1 MKKLFITLLLL
12 IFTGLSVNAEDIN
25 LVEFMKNYNEYIQQ
39 TVKNNL
45 KYSGEENAQAIV
57 SYEVNSDGT
66 VSNIKLDE
74 KSGTPFDDAVLS
86 AVEKSVPFK
95 PIPKDFNI
103 SSVKFTSGFQH
114 IVHKYRQPLNHSG
127 ITTQN
132 KYARMAIT
140 PVEIPDEVQQAYREY
155 NSRINK
161 YLFDRI
167 PTTYSYIPKEPVI
180 KCTILKDGT
189 LKDVQMERTSGI
201 EEYDK
206 KIIDTFSKLKV
217 EPIPDILLQYY
228 DEIPFS
234 ATVLRQFRKT
244 PMPSGPLGF
253 GF

>member
-1 MKKLFITLLLL
+1 MKKLFIFLL
-12 IFTGLSVNAEDIN
+12 ILFFAELSANAEDIN
-25 LVEFMKNYNEYIQQ
+25 LVEFMKNYNEYVQQ

-45 KYSGEENAQAIV
+45 KYSGDENAQAIV
-57 SYEVNSDGT
+57 SYEINSDGT

-74 KSGTPFDDAVLS
+74 KSGTPFDNAVFD
-86 AVEKSVPFK
+86 AVEKSAPFK
-95 PIPKDFNI
+95 PIPKNLNI
-103 SSVKFTSGFQH
+103 SSVKYTSGFQH
-114 IVHKYRQPLNHSG
+114 IVHKYQQPLNSSG
-127 ITTQN
+127 ISQN
-132 KYARMAIT
+132 KYARMSIT
-140 PVEIPDEVQQAYREY
+140 PVEIPEEVQQAYREY
-155 NSRINK
+155 NARVSK

-180 KCTILKDGT
+180 KCTILKDGA
-189 LKDVQMERTSGI
+189 LKNIQMERTSGI

-206 KIIDTFSKLKV
+206 NIIDTFSNLKV

-244 PMPSGPLGF
+244 PMPRGPLGF